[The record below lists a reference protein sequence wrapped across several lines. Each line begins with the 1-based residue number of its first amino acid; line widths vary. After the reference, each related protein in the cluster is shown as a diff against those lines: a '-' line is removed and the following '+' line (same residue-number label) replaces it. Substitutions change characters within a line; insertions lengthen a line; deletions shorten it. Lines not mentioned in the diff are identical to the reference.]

1 MVEDPVIHTPS
12 HRVHAL
18 SHFDLTFNLHQSQQ
32 QVKLSLEPNHDILAQ
47 DASVDYLDSSGN
59 VIRTEPIDRSKHRVY
74 KGSAWIEQYGGNWVN
89 VGWARIVVRRD
100 GINPLFEGAFTIL
113 HDNHHIQFRSNYL
126 QTKHALDPHAES
138 GDDEYMVIF
147 RDSDIGEVSH
157 AELKRSEFND
167 ESSCS
172 AQALSFNSDL
182 SHPIFA
188 NTLKRDVGF
197 WGSMPVSS
205 VFGKRQIDTTGI
217 PGSGGNSAGVNLRSS
232 IGNTEGCPTTR
243 KVALIGVVTDC
254 SYTATFNSSDAAGL
268 NVITQ
273 INSASDLY
281 ERTFNITLGLQ
292 NLTVTEAVC
301 PGTAPPATP
310 WNIGCGGNTTITDR
324 LNLFSRWRGDRK
336 DTNAYWTLLT
346 NCATGAEVGLAWL
359 GQACVNDVTEGG
371 GESVSGANIVAK
383 TSTEWQVIA
392 HESGHTFGAV
402 HDCDRLTCGDAN
414 TLSAQQCCPL
424 SSSSC
429 DAGQQYI
436 MNPSTGPGIS
446 QFSPCTVGNI
456 CSAFLRNS
464 VDRSCLSDNRG
475 VTTISGQQ
483 CGNGIVED
491 GEDCDCG
498 GTANCD
504 NNQCCDPTTC
514 RFKNNA
520 VCDDSNEDCCQG
532 CQFSSANTVCR
543 ASTGVCDPVE
553 TCTGTGPNC
562 PADQTAPDGQACGN
576 GTAAL
581 ECSSGQCTSRDLQCK
596 TLMGSYTM
604 NNDTYACNSQDC
616 VLSCASPDFGPGACY
631 SMQQNFL
638 DGTTCG
644 GGGRC
649 SNVSFTSSLLLC
661 IYINKDRV
669 NAKVVQP

>member
-1 MVEDPVIHTPS
+1 MQLPWRLATVISALSLCYNVNANSRSRNPLNYLSLVEDPVIHTPS

-446 QFSPCTVGNI
+446 QFSPSLTGAVFLITEASQLYLDNNVGMESLKMARTVTAEALQI
-456 CSAFLRNS
+456 
-464 VDRSCLSDNRG
+464 
-475 VTTISGQQ
+475 VTTINVAIPQPAGSRTTPSAMIRTK
-483 CGNGIVED
+483 IVVK
-491 GEDCDCG
+491 
-498 GTANCD
+498 A
-504 NNQCCDPTTC
+504 
-514 RFKNNA
+514 A
-520 VCDDSNEDCCQG
+520 
-532 CQFSSANTVCR
+532 SSHRLTLCAEPAL
-543 ASTGVCDPVE
+543 ASAIQWRPALAPVQIVLQ
-553 TCTGTGPNC
+553 TRRP
-562 PADQTAPDGQACGN
+562 QTAKLVA
-576 GTAAL
+576 T
-581 ECSSGQCTSRDLQCK
+581 ELQ
-596 TLMGSYTM
+596 L
-604 NNDTYACNSQDC
+604 
-616 VLSCASPDFGPGACY
+616 
-631 SMQQNFL
+631 
-638 DGTTCG
+638 
-644 GGGRC
+644 
-649 SNVSFTSSLLLC
+649 
-661 IYINKDRV
+661 
-669 NAKVVQP
+669 